1 MLRNVKEVF
10 KFFFVFDG
18 AKKLIFKGKALL
30 CSSSERWR
38 NKGKKIIEIE
48 EEREKCESEK
58 EKL

>member
-18 AKKLIFKGKALL
+18 AKKLIFKGKELQ
-30 CSSSERWR
+30 CSSERWR